1 MNKADSG
8 SVEQFKIERNN
19 KASNTVYENLY

>member
-8 SVEQFKIERNN
+8 PPEQFKVGHNN
-19 KASNTVYENLY
+19 KASNTVCVSLY